1 MKLPIIAALLM
12 VSAIM
17 FAGTPPDAVSR
28 AFKQKFTS
36 ATNIKWGKESNQEWE
51 ANFKNNGINGS
62 ANFSIAGDW
71 LETETEIPISKLP
84 ETVISAINQAHE
96 GCKIVGASII
106 ERVNSDILYEA
117 DIRTGLKTMEAL
129 YKSNGTAAN

>member
-1 MKLPIIAALLM
+1 MKLSFIAAFLM
-12 VSAIM
+12 VSTFI

-28 AFKQKFTS
+28 AFKQKFPS
-36 ATNIKWGKESNQEWE
+36 ATNIKWGKESSREWE
-51 ANFKNNGINGS
+51 ANFKNNSINGS

-84 ETVISAINQAHE
+84 ETVVSAINQAHE

-106 ERVNSDILYEA
+106 ERVNSDIVYEA
-117 DIRTGLKTMEAL
+117 DIRTGLKTIEAL
-129 YKSNGTAAN
+129 YKSDGTAAR